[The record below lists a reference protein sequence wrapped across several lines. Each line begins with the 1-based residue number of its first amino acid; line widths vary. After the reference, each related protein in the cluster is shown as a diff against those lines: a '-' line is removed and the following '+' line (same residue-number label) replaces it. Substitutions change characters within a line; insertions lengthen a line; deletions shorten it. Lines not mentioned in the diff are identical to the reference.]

1 MKKQLLL
8 LVMILLPMVASGYD
22 FEVNGIYYDIISST
36 DLTVSI
42 AGGENEY
49 SDDLIIPNE
58 VFFSGRTLKVIGI
71 SAGAFS
77 SSKNLTQI
85 KIPDFIISIGSHAFL
100 GCSSLKK
107 VEIEDSE
114 TPLAIKAIDTFSGIF
129 RLCPLEELYIGRDIS
144 VDESQWIS
152 PFGLG
157 ELKSRRLSIVLGDKV
172 SMLCN
177 NIFSSAKKLY
187 TIIIPEN
194 VKYIGESAFEG
205 TSLSTIVIPNGVSE
219 IRKRTFMS
227 CSNLRSVVLSSNTT
241 IIDEYAFYSCSN
253 LTSIELPDVLKQIG
267 KATFGGCKS
276 LSEILLPNDI
286 KQIGEYA
293 FDECNSLTK
302 VISKAPNP
310 PSIND
315 NSFSTTT
322 YWNAN
327 LTVPYGTSENYSMAN
342 GWKNFDN
349 INEDHSTIPSFRLYY
364 YVNNIE
370 YKSYDLEYGA
380 KITPE
385 PAPTKEGYTFS
396 GWSEIPETMPA
407 HDVIVTGTFTI
418 NKYKLTYM
426 VDGTEYKSYE
436 LDYGASITPETEPT
450 KEGYTFSGW
459 SEIPETMPAHDVI
472 VTGTF
477 SINSYKLTYMVDGVE
492 YKSCDVEYGATI
504 TPEAEPTKE
513 GYTFSGWSE
522 IPETMPAHDVTV
534 IGSFSINKYKL
545 TYMVDGLELKSYDI
559 EYGATITP
567 ETEPTKEGYTF
578 SGWSEIPQ
586 TMPAHDVTISGSFS
600 INNYKLTYK
609 IDDKVYKETMYEYG
623 ATIVP
628 EPQPEGDYNT
638 FEWLGLPQTMPAHD
652 VVVNASYTI
661 TGIIE
666 MLMSQ
671 QQNIRI
677 YSPNGKMLDK
687 PQKGLNI
694 IHYNDGSIRKVVLN

>member
-114 TPLAIKAIDTFSGIF
+114 TPLAIKANDTFSGIF

-276 LSEILLPNDI
+276 LSEIILPNDI

-407 HDVIVTGTFTI
+407 HDVIVTGTFEKI
-418 NKYKLTYM
+418 
-426 VDGTEYKSYE
+426 
-436 LDYGASITPETEPT
+436 P
-450 KEGYTFSGW
+450 GYTENIKMTVPNGDRTAIGYSSSFGLDFTGI
-459 SEIPETMPAHDVI
+459 EDVKAWI
-472 VTGTF
+472 VTGFTDDANVLL
-477 SINSYKLTYMVDGVE
+477 SRVRIVPPYTGLYLTSNVAGVEVDVPTTDKDIYYANLLKAAVEEETIQPTETHDGVE
-492 YKSCDVEYGATI
+492 FTNFVVG
-504 TPEAEPTKE
+504 
-513 GYTFSGWSE
+513 
-522 IPETMPAHDVTV
+522 
-534 IGSFSINKYKL
+534 KL
-545 TYMVDGLELKSYDI
+545 TSGEMGFVRVKTARTLGPNKSRLLVPSSYYPVANAAHEFNVEFLDDDATTDIKGKEAVRQTANQLYDLQGRMVSVSQARKGIYI
-559 EYGATITP
+559 
-567 ETEPTKEGYTF
+567 
-578 SGWSEIPQ
+578 
-586 TMPAHDVTISGSFS
+586 
-600 INNYKLTYK
+600 YK
-609 IDDKVYKETMYEYG
+609 
-623 ATIVP
+623 
-628 EPQPEGDYNT
+628 
-638 FEWLGLPQTMPAHD
+638 
-652 VVVNASYTI
+652 
-661 TGIIE
+661 
-666 MLMSQ
+666 
-671 QQNIRI
+671 
-677 YSPNGKMLDK
+677 GKK
-687 PQKGLNI
+687 YVIK
-694 IHYNDGSIRKVVLN
+694 